1 MAKNKKINLN
11 TLDQTR
17 KKKKDSIIFGIV
29 IVIFTVGAISVGNYF
44 LDTNEKKVFKKRKD
58 LELRDT
64 NITLTPDK
72 DYKEA
77 WAMSVENTLEKQN
90 KILISFMKNV
100 KRDRKEDR
108 KDLKEMIKDTAKKQR
123 DSLDEYKDELS
134 KRIGSIENTLKENIT
149 RQNNKIEELKIKNNK
164 TNQNINQNN
173 PEEEIILGEDLLPK
187 VSERK
192 VEEEEPKS
200 NEEEILNSILGSE
213 KKAEEIIKIEE
224 TSLPAALES
233 ELTESALIEPEV
245 KKIGLFTINTKEVKN
260 YVLRERKK
268 ELREI
273 KKRSTEKNSYHIMIG
288 LTKAYLVSGVYAP
301 AFSEG
306 SSDPLPVLLQ
316 AEGNIL
322 IANNDQESVENCF
335 FIGSAK
341 GNMNSQT
348 ADIRLNRISCSLAG
362 GTKKIEGPISG
373 WVIGENGIPGVPG
386 ELLHRNGAW
395 LAKTFVAG
403 FLETFS
409 NTLTAAAGSGTISTG
424 STTIDAGQ
432 EIQDGLVS
440 SAAESTSDVFNKIG
454 DYYLKMAEQIFPVI
468 EVKPGRTVDILLK
481 GGETLSVTDFNSADI
496 TEIEEDIE
504 RLQYQIAEDEE
515 TLERMKETEE
525 FIQGEEGVP
534 EGAVSVRTKG
544 KLPQRGRNTQTQ
556 EDDLFNEGGK

>member
-29 IVIFTVGAISVGNYF
+29 ILIFTVGVISIGNYF
-44 LDTNEKKVFKKRKD
+44 LDTNEQKVFKKRKNQ
-58 LELRDT
+58 ELKNTD
-64 NITLTPDK
+64 IVLTPDK

-90 KILISFMKNV
+90 KILLSFMKNV
-100 KRDRKEDR
+100 ERDRKED
-108 KDLKEMIKDTAKKQR
+108 KKELKELIKDNAKKQR
-123 DSLDEYKDELS
+123 DSLEDYKDELS
-134 KRIGSIENTLKENIT
+134 KRIGYIENTLKENIT
-149 RQNNKIEELKIKNNK
+149 RQNNKIEELKIKNNG
-164 TNQNINQNN
+164 TTLNINNSN

-187 VSERK
+187 MNEK
-192 VEEEEPKS
+192 KEEDSDPKS

-213 KKAEEIIKIEE
+213 NKPKETIKVKEH
-224 TSLPAALES
+224 LPEVLQLES
-233 ELTESALIEPEV
+233 ESALIEPEV
-245 KKIGLFTINTKEVKN
+245 KKIGLFTINTKEVKK

-273 KKRSTEKNSYHIMIG
+273 QKRAKKTNSYHIMIG

-362 GTKKIEGPISG
+362 GTKKIEGAISG

-409 NTLTAAAGSGTISTG
+409 NTLTAAAGRKNNV
-424 STTIDAGQ
+424 DVGQ
-432 EIQDGLVS
+432 NLQDGLIS
-440 SAAESTSDVFNKIG
+440 SGAQSTSDVFNKIG
-454 DYYLKMAEQIFPVI
+454 DYYLKMAEQIFPII

-481 GGETLSVTDFNSADI
+481 GGETLTVTDFNSADI
-496 TEIEEDIE
+496 SEIEEDIQE
-504 RLQYQIAEDEE
+504 LQYQIAEDEQK
-515 TLERMKETEE
+515 LERMKETEE
-525 FIQGEEGVP
+525 FIQNEEGGVP
-534 EGAVSVRTKG
+534 TNGTTVRTKG
-544 KLPQRGRNTQTQ
+544 HLPPKSRQNKTQ
-556 EDDLFNEGGK
+556 EDDLFNEGGN

>member
-1 MAKNKKINLN
+1 MAKKINLN

-17 KKKKDSIIFGIV
+17 KKKKDFIIFSIV
-29 IVIFTVGAISVGNYF
+29 IVIFGVAAISVGNYF
-44 LDTNEKKVFKKRKD
+44 LDTNEKKVFKKRKN
-58 LELRDT
+58 LELKDT

-77 WAMSVENTLEKQN
+77 WAMSVETTLEKQN

-100 KRDRKEDR
+100 QKDRKED
-108 KDLKEMIKDTAKKQR
+108 KKELKEIMKDNAKKTR
-123 DSLDEYKDELS
+123 DSLDDYKDEMS
-134 KRIGSIENTLKENIT
+134 KRISRIEDSLKENIT
-149 RQNNKIEELKIKNNK
+149 RQNNKIEELKIKGKGN
-164 TNQNINQNN
+164 TLNINQNN
-173 PEEEIILGEDLLPK
+173 PEEEIILGKDLLPK
-187 VSERK
+187 ISEK
-192 VEEEEPKS
+192 PEEIEEPKD
-200 NEEEILNSILGSE
+200 NEEEILNSIIGSE
-213 KKAEEIIKIEE
+213 PKKPEEVINIGENNELPSSIAPEE
-224 TSLPAALES
+224 TQM
-233 ELTESALIEPEV
+233 EPKV
-245 KKIGLFTINTKEVKN
+245 KKIGLFTINTKEVKT
-260 YVLRERKK
+260 YVLKERKK

-273 KKRSTEKNSYHIMIG
+273 KKRKKKTNSYHIMIG

-348 ADIRLNRISCSLAG
+348 ADIRLNRISCSLAD
-362 GTKKIEGPISG
+362 GTKKIEGSISG

-409 NTLTAAAGSGTISTG
+409 NTLTAAAGRGTVQTG
-424 STTIDAGQ
+424 DNIDTGAQ
-432 EIQDGLVS
+432 LQDGLVS
-440 SAAESTSDVFNKIG
+440 AGAESTSDVFNKIG

-481 GGETLSVTDFNSADI
+481 GGETLTVTDFNSADI
-496 TEIEEDIE
+496 SEIEEDIE
-504 RLQYQIAEDEE
+504 KLQYEIAEDQE

-525 FIQGEEGVP
+525 FISEEEGQA
-534 EGAVSVRTKG
+534 GGVSVRPKG
-544 KLPQRGRNTQTQ
+544 RGQLPRRTVKPKTE